1 MPQASFNYINSIVGS
16 GVIGISYALEK
27 AGFGLGLILL
37 VIVAYITDYSLI
49 LMVQCG
55 HLCGRFSYTGVMEAV
70 YGKFGYYLMVVLQI
84 MYPFLGKMLREFEK
98 RDSNSIFSNQ
108 LQP

>member
-37 VIVAYITDYSLI
+37 VLVAYITDYSLI

-84 MYPFLGKMLREFEK
+84 MYPFLGEK
-98 RDSNSIFSNQ
+98 
-108 LQP
+108 